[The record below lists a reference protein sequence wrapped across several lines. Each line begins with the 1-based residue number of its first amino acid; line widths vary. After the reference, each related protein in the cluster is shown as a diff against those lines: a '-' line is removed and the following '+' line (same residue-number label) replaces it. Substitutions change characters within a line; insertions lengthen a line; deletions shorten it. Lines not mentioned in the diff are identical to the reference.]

1 MRSLLAILLFAA
13 ACAPRSET
21 PPAFDLANYTL
32 VDLTHSFNAQTIYWP
47 TSTRTFEHPQQSF
60 GKTPGGWFYSSYEL
74 STPEHGGT
82 HLDAPVHFAE
92 GRHAAEAVPLEQLI
106 APAVVVDVSAK
117 AATDPVYRLTRA
129 DVEAW
134 EKHNGRIEP
143 GTIVLLRTGWG
154 KRWPDRKAYF
164 GGEAAESKLRFPS
177 YGVDAAQLLLER
189 RIAALGVDTASI
201 DHGPSTDFAV
211 HVLVNGADVPAFE
224 NVANIDALPERGAI
238 VIALPMKV
246 AGGSG
251 GPLRIV
257 ALVPR

>member
-1 MRSLLAILLFAA
+1 MPLLLLSLALAA
-13 ACAPRSET
+13 A
-21 PPAFDLANYTL
+21 PPVVDLARVRM
-32 VDLTHSFNAQTIYWP
+32 VDLTHAFGAETLYWP
-47 TSTRTFEHPQQSF
+47 TSPSGFEL
-60 GKTPGGWFYSSYEL
+60 KTLHRGPAEGGYFYSAYSFCA
-74 STPEHGGT
+74 PEHGGT

-92 GRHAAEAVPLEQLI
+92 GRHAAEAVPLEQLV
-106 APAVVVDVSAK
+106 APAVVVDVSAQ
-117 AATDPVYRLTRA
+117 AATDPIYRLTRA

-134 EKHNGRIEP
+134 EKRNGRIEP

-164 GGEAAESKLRFPS
+164 GGEGAGASALRFPS
-177 YGVDAAQLLLER
+177 YGVEAARLLLER

-224 NVANIDALPERGAI
+224 NVANVDALPERGAI
-238 VIALPMKV
+238 VIALPMKI